1 LVDVVVASGLTR
13 YYGGRVGVVDV
24 SFSLRRGE
32 VLGYLGPNGS
42 GKTTTIRLM
51 LGFIRPSRG
60 SVLVYGVSPSS
71 ASSPGLRGLLGMFLR
86 SSPSQVA

>member
-1 LVDVVVASGLTR
+1 VNVVASGLTK

-24 SFSLRRGE
+24 PFSLRRGE

-51 LGFIRPSRG
+51 LSSIRPFR
-60 SVLVYGVSPSS
+60 
-71 ASSPGLRGLLGMFLR
+71 A
-86 SSPSQVA
+86 